1 MSGWEGNDAVT
12 DLAAR
17 KEITAPRLGEEV
29 AKRAIDIALASALII
44 LAAPLLLLL
53 WCLVRSTSTG
63 PALFRQERLG
73 RHMRPFTMLKL
84 RSMYADTDDRMH
96 RDFVTTMLS
105 GEEAEEAEKAEKAE
119 EEVPAR
125 NNALFK
131 LTGDPRVTRLGA
143 WLRRTSLD
151 ELPQLINVLRG
162 EMSLVGPRP
171 MLPWEAELLAAPYR
185 RRFTVKPG
193 ITGLWQVKGRSRLSM
208 RTALELDVE
217 YTRRHSVLLDLS
229 ILARTVPALFRGG
242 AS

>member
-1 MSGWEGNDAVT
+1 V
-12 DLAAR
+12 AR

-29 AKRAIDIALASALII
+29 VKRALDIALASVLIV

-53 WCLVRSTSTG
+53 WCLVRSTSAG
-63 PALFRQERLG
+63 PALFRQERVG
-73 RHMRPFTMLKL
+73 RGMRPFTMLKL
-84 RSMYADTDDRMH
+84 RSMYADNDDRTH

-105 GEEAEEAEKAEKAE
+105 AEEAEEAE

-131 LTGDPRVTRLGA
+131 LTGDPRVTPLGA

-162 EMSLVGPRP
+162 DMSLVGPRP
-171 MLPWEAELLAAPYR
+171 MLPWEAQLLAAPYR

-217 YTRRHSVLLDLS
+217 YTRRRSVLLDLS

>member
-1 MSGWEGNDAVT
+1 VT

-29 AKRAIDIALASALII
+29 VKRALDIALALALVV
-44 LAAPLLLLL
+44 LAAPLLLFL
-53 WCLVRSTSTG
+53 WCLVRSTSAG
-63 PALFRQERLG
+63 PALFRQERVG
-73 RHMRPFTMLKL
+73 RGMRPFTMLKL
-84 RSMYADTDDRMH
+84 RSMYTDNDDRTH
-96 RDFVTTMLS
+96 RAYVTTMLS
-105 GEEAEEAEKAEKAE
+105 AED
-119 EEVPAR
+119 EVPVQD
-125 NNALFK
+125 NALFK
-131 LTGDPRVTRLGA
+131 LTGDPRVTPLGT

-162 EMSLVGPRP
+162 DMSLVGPRP

-193 ITGLWQVKGRSRLSM
+193 ITGLWQVNGRSRLSM

-217 YTRRHSVLLDLS
+217 YTRRRSVLLDLS

>member
-1 MSGWEGNDAVT
+1 VT

-17 KEITAPRLGEEV
+17 KEITAPRLSEEV
-29 AKRAIDIALASALII
+29 VKRALDIALASVLIV

-73 RHMRPFTMLKL
+73 RDMRPFTMLKL
-84 RSMYADTDDRMH
+84 RSMYADNDDRMH

-105 GEEAEEAEKAEKAE
+105 AE
-119 EEVPAR
+119 EEVPAQ
-125 NNALFK
+125 NDALFK
-131 LTGDPRVTRLGA
+131 LTGDPRVTPLGA

-151 ELPQLINVLRG
+151 ELPQLINVLLG
-162 EMSLVGPRP
+162 DMSLVGPRP
-171 MLPWEAELLAAPYR
+171 MLPWEAQLLAAPYR

-217 YTRRHSVLLDLS
+217 YTRRRSLLLDLI

>member
-1 MSGWEGNDAVT
+1 MT

-29 AKRAIDIALASALII
+29 VKRAIDIALASALIV

-73 RHMRPFTMLKL
+73 RDMRPFTMLKL
-84 RSMYADTDDRMH
+84 RSMYADNDDRTH

-105 GEEAEEAEKAEKAE
+105 AEEAEEAG

-131 LTGDPRVTRLGA
+131 LTGDPRVTPLGG

-162 EMSLVGPRP
+162 DMSLVGPRP
-171 MLPWEAELLAAPYR
+171 MLPWEAQLLAAPYR

-217 YTRRHSVLLDLS
+217 YTRRRSMLLDLS

>member
-1 MSGWEGNDAVT
+1 MSGWEGNRAVT

-29 AKRAIDIALASALII
+29 VKRALDMALASMLIV

-53 WCLVRSTSTG
+53 WCLVRSTSAG
-63 PALFRQERLG
+63 PALFRQERVG
-73 RHMRPFTMLKL
+73 RGMRPFTMLKL
-84 RSMYADTDDRMH
+84 RSMYADNDDRMH
-96 RDFVTTMLS
+96 RDYVTTMLS
-105 GEEAEEAEKAEKAE
+105 AEAAEEAE

-131 LTGDPRVTRLGA
+131 LTGDPRVTPLGA

-162 EMSLVGPRP
+162 DMSLVGPRP
-171 MLPWEAELLAAPYR
+171 MLPWEAQLLAAPYR

-193 ITGLWQVKGRSRLSM
+193 ITGLWQVNGRSRLSM

-217 YTRRHSVLLDLS
+217 YTRRRGVLLDLS

>member
-1 MSGWEGNDAVT
+1 MSGWEGNGAVT

-29 AKRAIDIALASALII
+29 VKRAIDMALASALIV

-73 RHMRPFTMLKL
+73 RDMRPFTMLKL
-84 RSMYADTDDRMH
+84 RSMYTDNDDRMH

-105 GEEAEEAEKAEKAE
+105 GEEAEEAQEAQ

-131 LTGDPRVTRLGA
+131 LTGDPRVTPLGA

-162 EMSLVGPRP
+162 DMSLVGPRP
-171 MLPWEAELLAAPYR
+171 MLAWEAQLLAAAYR

-193 ITGLWQVKGRSRLSM
+193 ITGLWQVNGRSRLSM
-208 RTALELDVE
+208 RAALELDVE
-217 YTRRHSVLLDLS
+217 YTRRRSVLLDLS

>member
-1 MSGWEGNDAVT
+1 MSGWEGNRAVT

-29 AKRAIDIALASALII
+29 VKRALDMALASMLIV

-53 WCLVRSTSTG
+53 WCLVRSTSAG
-63 PALFRQERLG
+63 PALFRQERVG
-73 RHMRPFTMLKL
+73 RGMRPFTMLKL
-84 RSMYADTDDRMH
+84 RSMYADNDDRMH
-96 RDFVTTMLS
+96 RDYVTTMLS
-105 GEEAEEAEKAEKAE
+105 AEAAEEAE

-131 LTGDPRVTRLGA
+131 LTGDPRVTPLGA

-162 EMSLVGPRP
+162 DMSLVGPRP

-193 ITGLWQVKGRSRLSM
+193 ITGLWQVNGRSRLSM

-217 YTRRHSVLLDLS
+217 YTRRRSVLLDLS

>member
-1 MSGWEGNDAVT
+1 MSGWEGNGAVT

-29 AKRAIDIALASALII
+29 VKRAIDMALASALIV

-73 RHMRPFTMLKL
+73 RDMRPFTMLKL
-84 RSMYADTDDRMH
+84 RSMYTDNDDRTH

-105 GEEAEEAEKAEKAE
+105 GEEAEEAQEAQ

-131 LTGDPRVTRLGA
+131 LTGDPRVTPLGA

-162 EMSLVGPRP
+162 DMSLVGPRP
-171 MLPWEAELLAAPYR
+171 MLAWEAQLLAAAYR

-193 ITGLWQVKGRSRLSM
+193 ITGLWQVNGRSRLSM
-208 RTALELDVE
+208 RAALELDVE
-217 YTRRHSVLLDLS
+217 YTRRRSVLLDLS

>member
-1 MSGWEGNDAVT
+1 VT

-29 AKRAIDIALASALII
+29 VKRAIDIALASALIV

-73 RHMRPFTMLKL
+73 RDMRPFTMLKL
-84 RSMYADTDDRMH
+84 RSMYADNDDRTH

-105 GEEAEEAEKAEKAE
+105 AEEAEEAG

-131 LTGDPRVTRLGA
+131 LTGDPRVTPLGG

-162 EMSLVGPRP
+162 DMSLVGPRP
-171 MLPWEAELLAAPYR
+171 MLPWEAQLLAAPYR

-217 YTRRHSVLLDLS
+217 YTRRRSMLLDLS

>member
-1 MSGWEGNDAVT
+1 MSGWEGNGAVT

-29 AKRAIDIALASALII
+29 VKRAIDIALASALIV
-44 LAAPLLLLL
+44 LASPLLLLL

-63 PALFRQERLG
+63 PALFRQERVG
-73 RHMRPFTMLKL
+73 RGMRPFTMLKL
-84 RSMYADTDDRMH
+84 RSMYADNDDRTH
-96 RDFVTTMLS
+96 RDYVTTMLS
-105 GEEAEEAEKAEKAE
+105 AEEAEEAEKAE

>member
-1 MSGWEGNDAVT
+1 MSGWEGNGAVT

-29 AKRAIDIALASALII
+29 VKRALDMALASMLIV

-53 WCLVRSTSTG
+53 WCLVRSTSAG
-63 PALFRQERLG
+63 PALFRQERVG
-73 RHMRPFTMLKL
+73 RGMRPFTMLKL
-84 RSMYADTDDRMH
+84 RSMYADNDDRMH
-96 RDFVTTMLS
+96 RDYVTTMLS
-105 GEEAEEAEKAEKAE
+105 AEEAEEAE

-131 LTGDPRVTRLGA
+131 LTGDPRVTPLGG
-143 WLRRTSLD
+143 WLRRTSMD

-162 EMSLVGPRP
+162 DMSLVGPRP
-171 MLPWEAELLAAPYR
+171 MLPWEAQLLAAPYR

-193 ITGLWQVKGRSRLSM
+193 ITGLWQVNGRSRLSM

-217 YTRRHSVLLDLS
+217 YTRRRGVLLDLS